1 MNAVKAEYFE
11 GVHVSSTAADDAG
24 TVEYRQAFTNT
35 ELLLSVLEE
44 LGRPV
49 KKDDMVL
56 DFGCGE
62 GRMVYAFRKLGYKA
76 FGTDNTLPSPEVQV
90 LFEREGLSEN
100 EENLLPMIPSGQ
112 YRIPYDDDTFDFV
125 ISWEVMEHVQDHEQ
139 ALSEINRVLKP
150 SGCSLHFFP
159 ARYHILEPHVHVP
172 LGTLFQGRVYLYFWA
187 LMGIRTK
194 SQERSTVREV
204 AEENYEFL
212 KTETKYLSKKHLTRL
227 VCRHFGNVD
236 FVERYFWKHSGG
248 KSGFAYKTLS
258 ALGLRRLTPLAA
270 GLLSPFGHRALFFF
284 KATGRRHAG

>member
-1 MNAVKAEYFE
+1 MNAVKAEYLE
-11 GVHVSSTAADDAG
+11 GVRVSSAAADDACS
-24 TVEYRQAFTNT
+24 VEYRQEFINT

-76 FGTDNTLPSPEVQV
+76 FGTDIALPSPEVQV

-100 EENLLPMIPSGQ
+100 EENLLPMIPSGN

-139 ALSEINRVLKP
+139 ALSEISRVLKP
-150 SGCSLHFFP
+150 YGCSLHFFP
-159 ARYHILEPHVHVP
+159 ARYHILEPHNHVP

-194 SQERSTVREV
+194 SQERLTIREA
-204 AEENYEFL
+204 AEENYNFL

-236 FVERYFWKHSGG
+236 FVERHFWKHNGG

-258 ALGLRRLTPLAA
+258 SLGLRRLTPLAA
-270 GLLSPFGHRALFFF
+270 SLLSPFGHRALFFSSHRDGM
-284 KATGRRHAG
+284 AR